1 MAGCN
6 NPVALISNRLSSRLV
21 LNLARRE
28 LSYSRR
34 TFTALFLAIA
44 IGVTALTA
52 ITSFA
57 ERIELAMAA
66 RSGELLGGDLRIS
79 SRRDLQP
86 FVDGLPASLQPD
98 ATVLEMP
105 SMASTNNQLKLVE
118 VKVVGGSYPLRG
130 ELRIRDQG
138 VKKQPPG
145 GSVWVEPSLLTQLN
159 IEVGDT
165 IELGFSQLKV
175 GGVIDHEPDRVAG
188 AFSIGPRV
196 ILSRTDLADSRL
208 LQPGSRFRTRL
219 LYSRSPAE
227 ISSLQRQ
234 LEKILPPGAQV
245 ENAREGLET
254 TREMTRQASRYLRLT
269 AFAGLLLAMVSVFL
283 SVSGLLEQRV
293 IAVAT
298 LKAIG
303 APATL
308 VLQSYLLLLVAT
320 ALAAGI
326 VGVTTGITLQ
336 NLLPELLGNLLP
348 GDLPPPS
355 NRAIWQGLVV
365 ACAMTLL
372 AALPPLWRL
381 VKTPPVRVLRS
392 AAPPAGSGLGR
403 LGQGL
408 AGVATASLLLIW
420 LAGDI
425 RLGIQV
431 ATGLFLLLLLF
442 ALAGQALLTLLL
454 KSAGMGGLVWRQ
466 AVTGLVRRR
475 THTLFAVAAL
485 ATGIL
490 ALLAP
495 SLIQQDLL
503 RQWLVK
509 VPQNSPNHFLIGIQ
523 RDQVASVNQLLADL
537 GASQFSPQPMI
548 RARLVSI
555 NDTPA
560 AKLNLTERRARR
572 MAERENNLSWRQS
585 PEPHNPILQ
594 GQWWQPDPPEQEIS
608 LEEEWA
614 ELLGA
619 ELGSR
624 ITFDVSGEPV
634 TGTVTSIRRVDW
646 ERLTTNFFVIFSPG
660 ALDRAPSSYVTAFR
674 VSEADADPLRQQL
687 IDQFPNL
694 TVIDMRQM
702 LSAMQSIIE
711 RLASAVQFMGALTLL
726 AGAAVLLAV
735 VVAERGRVSQEA
747 ALLRALGG
755 SNRQI
760 SAIFTLRFGLL
771 GTVAAVLGIVAA
783 VSTGAILAAK
793 LLQIGY
799 QPGLLLLGA
808 TLIISS
814 SLVTLVGRAGCRRAL
829 TASPLT
835 LFRETN

>member
-1 MAGCN
+1 MVGCN
-6 NPVALISNRLSSRLV
+6 NPMALTSKPLSSNLV
-21 LNLARRE
+21 FNLARRE
-28 LSYSRR
+28 LTYSRR

-66 RSGELLGGDLRIS
+66 RSGELLGGDLRITS
-79 SRRDLQP
+79 QRDLQP
-86 FVDGLPASLQPD
+86 FVDSLPIKMKPD

-105 SMASTNNQLKLVE
+105 SMASTGDQLKLVE
-118 VKVVGGSYPLRG
+118 VKVVGGSYPLLG
-130 ELRIRDQG
+130 ELRILDRGIQG
-138 VKKQPPG
+138 QPPG

-159 IEVGDT
+159 IQVGDS

-175 GGVIDHEPDRVAG
+175 AGVIDHEPDRVAG

-196 ILSRTDLADSRL
+196 ILAAADLADSRL

-219 LYSRSPAE
+219 LYGRPPAE
-227 ISSLQRQ
+227 IGLLQRQ
-234 LEKILPPGAQV
+234 LDRILPQGAQL

-293 IAVAT
+293 IPVAT

-303 APATL
+303 APSTL
-308 VLQSYLLLLVAT
+308 VLQNYLLLLVAT
-320 ALAAGI
+320 ALAAGL
-326 VGVTTGITLQ
+326 VGVATGISLQ
-336 NLLPELLGNLLP
+336 NLLPQLLGNLLP

-355 NRAIWQGLVV
+355 NRAIWQGLAV
-365 ACAMTLL
+365 ACVMTLL

-392 AAPPAGSGLGR
+392 AVPPSGSWLGR
-403 LGQGL
+403 MSQGL
-408 AGVATASLLLIW
+408 AGMATASILLIW
-420 LAGDI
+420 LAEDFK
-425 RLGIQV
+425 LGAQ
-431 ATGLFLLLLLF
+431 AAAGLFLLLLLF
-442 ALAGQALLTLLL
+442 ALAGQAVLTLLL

-466 AVTGLVRRR
+466 AITGLVRRR
-475 THTLFAVAAL
+475 THTLFALAAL

-523 RDQVASVNQLLADL
+523 RDQVAAVNQLLADL

-555 NDTPA
+555 DDNPVAD
-560 AKLNLTERRARR
+560 LNLTKRRARR
-572 MAERENNLSWRQS
+572 MAERENNLSWRQL
-585 PEPHNPILQ
+585 PEPNNAILQ
-594 GQWWQPDPPEQEIS
+594 GQWWQPDTTQQEIS
-608 LEEEWA
+608 LEQEWA

-619 ELGSR
+619 TLGSR
-624 ITFDVSGEPV
+624 ITFEVSGEQV
-634 TGTVTSIRRVDW
+634 GGVVTSIRQVDW

-660 ALDRAPSSYVTAFR
+660 ALANAPGSYVTSFQ
-674 VSEADADPLRQQL
+674 VSESDADSLRQQL
-687 IDQFPNL
+687 IAEFPNL

-702 LSAMQSIIE
+702 LSAMQSIIA

-747 ALLRALGG
+747 ALLRALGA

-771 GTVAAVLGIVAA
+771 GTVAALLGIFAA
-783 VSTGAILAAK
+783 VATGAVLAAR
-793 LLQIGY
+793 LLHISY
-799 QPGLLLLGA
+799 QPGLMLLGV
-808 TLIISS
+808 TLLISS

>member
-1 MAGCN
+1 MA
-6 NPVALISNRLSSRLV
+6 LTSQLV

-28 LSYSRR
+28 LAYSRR
-34 TFTALFLAIA
+34 TFTALFLAIT

-52 ITSFA
+52 INSFA

-79 SRRDLQP
+79 SQRDLQP
-86 FVDGLPASLQPD
+86 FVDSLPPALKPD

-105 SMASTNNQLKLVE
+105 SMASTGEQLQLVE
-118 VKVVGGSYPLRG
+118 VKVVGGNYPLLG
-130 ELRIRDQG
+130 ELQIRDQG
-138 VKKQPPG
+138 LQRQPPA

-159 IEVGDT
+159 IDVGDT
-165 IELGFSQLKV
+165 IELGFSQLTV
-175 GGVIDHEPDRVAG
+175 AGVIDHEPDRVAG

-196 ILSRTDLADSRL
+196 ILAHADLADSRL

-219 LYSRSPAE
+219 LYSRPPSE
-227 ISSLQRQ
+227 LDSLQQQ
-234 LEKILPPGAQV
+234 LDKILPKGSQL

-293 IAVAT
+293 IPVAT

-303 APATL
+303 APSSL
-308 VLQSYLLLLVAT
+308 VLQTYLLLLVST
-320 ALAAGI
+320 ALAAGL
-326 VGVTTGITLQ
+326 VGVTAGMTLQ
-336 NLLPELLGNLLP
+336 NLLPQLLGNLLP
-348 GDLPPPS
+348 GDLPKPS
-355 NRAIWQGLVV
+355 NQAIGQGLAV
-365 ACAMTLL
+365 ACMMTLF

-392 AAPPAGSGLGR
+392 AVPPAGSLFGKI
-403 LGQGL
+403 GQAL
-408 AGVATASLLLIW
+408 AGMATASLLLIW
-420 LAGDI
+420 LAQDFK
-425 RLGIQV
+425 LGAQ
-431 ATGLFLLLLLF
+431 ASAGLFLLMLLF
-442 ALAGQALLTLLL
+442 ALAGQAILALLL
-454 KSAGMGGLVWRQ
+454 KSVGIGGLVWRQ

-523 RDQVASVNQLLADL
+523 REQVPDITQLLAEL
-537 GASQFSPQPMI
+537 GATQFSPQPMI
-548 RARLVSI
+548 RGRLVSI
-555 NDTPA
+555 DDTA
-560 AKLNLTERRARR
+560 SADLELTTSRARR
-572 MAERENNLSWRQS
+572 MAERENNLSWRRL
-585 PEPHNPILQ
+585 PEPNNPILQ
-594 GQWWQPDPPEQEIS
+594 GLWWQPNTEQHELS
-608 LEEEWA
+608 LEKEWA

-619 ELGSR
+619 TLGSR
-624 ITFDVSGEPV
+624 ITFEISGEQVSGV
-634 TGTVTSIRRVDW
+634 VTSIRQVDW

-660 ALDRAPSSYVTAFR
+660 VLADAPSSYVTSFR
-674 VSEADADPLRQQL
+674 VSEADADSLRQQL
-687 IDQFPNL
+687 IAKFPNL

-702 LSAMQSIIE
+702 LAAMQSIIE

-726 AGAAVLLAV
+726 AGGAVLLAV

-747 ALLRALGG
+747 ALLRALGA

-771 GTVAAVLGIVAA
+771 GTVAALLGIFAAVAA
-783 VSTGAILAAK
+783 GAVLAAR
-793 LLQIGY
+793 LLHISY
-799 QPGLLLLGA
+799 QPSMALLGL
-808 TLIISS
+808 TLLISGL
-814 SLVTLVGRAGCRRAL
+814 LVTLVGRAGCQRAL
-829 TASPLT
+829 TESPLT